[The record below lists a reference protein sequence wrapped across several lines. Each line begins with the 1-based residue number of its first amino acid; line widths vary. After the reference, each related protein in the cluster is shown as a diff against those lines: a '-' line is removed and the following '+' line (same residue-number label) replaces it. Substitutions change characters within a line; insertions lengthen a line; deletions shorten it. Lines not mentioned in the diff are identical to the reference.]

1 VSETPR
7 TDEFQKME
15 HVAFDW
21 MWREHAKQLER
32 ELVELTKQSNEL
44 LQAIEGYDTTEVNDP
59 KWQRRVKN
67 AMDNCRRGK

>member
-1 VSETPR
+1 MSETPR

-15 HVAFDW
+15 HVASDW

-32 ELVELTKQSNEL
+32 ELAEVTKQRDEL
-44 LQAIEGYDTTEVNDP
+44 LQAIEGYDTTEVNYS
-59 KWQRRVKN
+59 KWQLRVKN

>member
-1 VSETPR
+1 MSETPR

-15 HVAFDW
+15 HVASDW

-32 ELVELTKQSNEL
+32 ELAEVTKQRDEL

>member
-1 VSETPR
+1 MSETPR

-15 HVAFDW
+15 HVASDW

-32 ELVELTKQSNEL
+32 ELAEVTKQRDEL

-67 AMDNCRRGK
+67 AMDNCRRCK